1 MHILYDI
8 DQSYRQGNNNGIQY
22 CPVHDTAN
30 ANHYRPGWSLIHT
43 YKCYNYGIIILV

>member
-30 ANHYRPGWSLIHT
+30 ANHYRLQVGHSYTPTSA
-43 YKCYNYGIIILV
+43 IIME